1 MKIVTSITI
10 FNDAVGTRMS
20 VSYSEIDD
28 STGQIISDNKR
39 ADRVVTGKD
48 PQDLMAEV
56 KDYAQDFI
64 DSIEG

>member
-1 MKIVTSITI
+1 MRIVTSITI

-28 STGQIISDNKR
+28 TTGQVISDNKR

-48 PQDLMAEV
+48 QQDLMAEV

>member
-20 VSYSEIDD
+20 VSYSEVDD
-28 STGQIISDNKR
+28 TTGQIISDNKR
-39 ADRVVTGKD
+39 ADRVVTDTTSKN
-48 PQDLMAEV
+48 LMDDV

-64 DSIEG
+64 DAIEG